1 MTYRYTALEQIKLR
15 NICGYHDSRDQQEN
29 GTSESPDSPKRRLDL
44 VRRFQIKA
52 SRSPM
57 QLIGFSFTREK
68 SEFSHLCPPT
78 HFALRMPLVVLSR
91 RRLTVSSEL
100 RLLNDLFCRLSGGV
114 PKGYRA
120 IRVGVCT
127 SKSSRSRHS
136 VRHAFRPAVERLL
149 DFRKEELLG
158 GWIRLGERR
167 PIEIAKVCETI
178 SLIHSALSSRRTNE
192 LST

>member
-1 MTYRYTALEQIKLR
+1 
-15 NICGYHDSRDQQEN
+15 
-29 GTSESPDSPKRRLDL
+29 
-44 VRRFQIKA
+44 
-52 SRSPM
+52 M

-167 PIEIAKVCETI
+167 PIEIAKVCETM
-178 SLIHSALSSRRTNE
+178 SLIHSEHSSRVQTSSVSESYNPSVYEPSNRVFTVR
-192 LST
+192 LHLDALPHTPL